1 MKRLTRTR
9 TVPESEGVHYVLA
22 LDFPNV
28 PFSVHCISAR
38 FLIFLWF
45 VPNTGPLLQTSEQN
59 PALPRRGAAGEGA
72 GTDISVVVPS
82 YNENDS
88 LPELSARLAEVLSGL
103 TESWEVWFID
113 DGSHDNSMGTLRA
126 LHARDPRFK
135 VARFRR
141 NYGKSAALAVGFERA
156 AGRYVI
162 TMDADLQDDP
172 AEIPALIAKIDEGY
186 DMVSG
191 WKKKRYDPVSKTIPS
206 KFFNFVTGRLSG
218 IDIHDFNCG
227 LKAYR
232 GEVVKSVNIY
242 GEMHRYIPVLAKMA
256 GFTVTE
262 LVVQH
267 HPRKYG
273 HTKFGL
279 SRFFKGFLD
288 LLSVLFTSRYTQ
300 RPLHVFGTMGGA
312 MLVGG
317 LFINGYL
324 TVQWLMGYPVGDRP
338 MLLLGILLML
348 LGIQLIS
355 TGLLAEMITKSDA
368 NADDYHVSEE
378 LG

>member
-1 MKRLTRTR
+1 MTPAGQRR
-9 TVPESEGVHYVLA
+9 E
-22 LDFPNV
+22 
-28 PFSVHCISAR
+28 
-38 FLIFLWF
+38 
-45 VPNTGPLLQTSEQN
+45 TGFE
-59 PALPRRGAAGEGA
+59 GAATA
-72 GTDISVVVPS
+72 ISVVVPS
-82 YNENDS
+82 YNEKES
-88 LPELSARLAEVLSGL
+88 LPELSTRLAEVLSGL
-103 TESWEVWFID
+103 TPDWEVWFID
-113 DGSHDNSMGTLRA
+113 DGSNDGSIAAMRE
-126 LHARDPRFK
+126 LHAREPRFK

-172 AEIPALIAKIDEGY
+172 AEIPALIAKIDEGW

-191 WKKKRYDPVSKTIPS
+191 WKKKRYDPISKTIPS
-206 KFFNFVTGRLSG
+206 KFFNFVTGRMSG

-273 HTKFGL
+273 RTKFGL

-288 LLSVLFTSRYTQ
+288 LLTVMFTSRYTQ
-300 RPLHVFGTMGGA
+300 RPLHVFGTLGGV
-312 MLVGG
+312 MLLAG
-317 LFINGYL
+317 LLINGYL
-324 TVQWLMGYPVGDRP
+324 TVEWLLGYPVGDRP

-348 LGIQLIS
+348 IGIQLVS

-368 NADDYHVSEE
+368 KAEDYQVSEQ
-378 LG
+378 LD

>member
-1 MKRLTRTR
+1 M
-9 TVPESEGVHYVLA
+9 
-22 LDFPNV
+22 
-28 PFSVHCISAR
+28 
-38 FLIFLWF
+38 
-45 VPNTGPLLQTSEQN
+45 
-59 PALPRRGAAGEGA
+59 
-72 GTDISVVVPS
+72 DISVVIPS
-82 YNENDS
+82 YNEKES
-88 LPELSARLAEVLSGL
+88 LPELSERLATVLSGM
-103 TESWEVWFID
+103 TEAWEVWFID
-113 DGSHDNSMGTLRA
+113 DGSSDGSLAVLRELHD
-126 LHARDPRFK
+126 RDARFK
-135 VARFRR
+135 TARFRR

-156 AGRYVI
+156 SGRYVI

-172 AEIPALIAKIDEGY
+172 AELPALIEKIDEGW

-191 WKKKRYDPVSKTIPS
+191 WKKKRYDPISKTIPS

-218 IDIHDFNCG
+218 ISIHDFNCG

-232 GEVVKSVNIY
+232 HEVVKSVSIY

-262 LVVQH
+262 MVVQH

-288 LLSVLFTSRYTQ
+288 LLTVLFTSRYTQ
-300 RPLHVFGTMGGA
+300 RPLHVFGTLGGL
-312 MLVGG
+312 MLLAG
-317 LFINGYL
+317 LFINGWL
-324 TVQWLMGYPVGDRP
+324 TVEWLMGYPVGDRP

-368 NADDYHVSEE
+368 KAEDYHVSE
-378 LG
+378 LLD